1 MPNKISINNPNNY
14 RLEKGFLK
22 NFWSSK
28 GKDPLLSKLESLQ
41 YLFEQ
46 GVKNLFTA
54 PASSLISTT
63 TIIASVFLIS
73 SFLILVKNFNTLVH
87 TRYDSFALTVYF
99 KENSSQ
105 KEVDNVVRELS
116 KNTYIKNVEY
126 LSKDQ
131 AMKSFKDDFRE
142 SKGLFAGLEIDNP
155 LPRSADVFLK
165 SITPTEIDQV
175 INSLTKID
183 TIEDY
188 TYGSNFITAFKR
200 IFNIFYY
207 LTNIGIVVS
216 IAVVI
221 FLITNTI
228 KLLIFSRKDEITIM
242 QLMGAPDSLILF
254 PFVVSGLIKGLIG
267 AFFGLVVL
275 KLVFSAVVFE
285 LNNFNLFS
293 FNPLFLSN
301 YQIIIILLMS
311 SLIAAIASYFS
322 VGKFLDV

>member
-28 GKDPLLSKLESLQ
+28 GKDPLLSKFESIK

-54 PASSLISTT
+54 PTSSLVSTT
-63 TIIASVFLIS
+63 TIIASVFMIS
-73 SFLILVKNFNTLVH
+73 SFLILVKNFNTLIN
-87 TRYDSFALTVYF
+87 TKYDSFALTVYF
-99 KENSSQ
+99 KDGSSQ
-105 KEVDNVVRELS
+105 KEVNSLVEEISRNSYV
-116 KNTYIKNVEY
+116 KNVKY
-126 LSKDQ
+126 LSKDK
-131 AMKSFKDDFRE
+131 AMKGFRE
-142 SKGLFAGLEIDNP
+142 DFKESRDFFDGLDIENP
-155 LPRSADVFLK
+155 LPRSADVFLN
-165 SITPTEIDQV
+165 SITAGEVDQV
-175 INSLTKID
+175 ISSLAKVDI
-183 TIEDY
+183 IEDY

-200 IFNIFYY
+200 IVNIFYY
-207 LTNIGIVVS
+207 LTNIGIVAS

-221 FLITNTI
+221 FLIANTI

-254 PFVVSGLIKGLIG
+254 PFIVSGIIKGLVG
-267 AFFGLVVL
+267 AFLGLVIL
-275 KLVFSAVVFE
+275 KLVFYAVVFE
-285 LNNFNLFS
+285 LNNFNLFN
-293 FNPLFLSN
+293 FDPLFLSN

-311 SLIAAIASYFS
+311 SLIAAFASYFS